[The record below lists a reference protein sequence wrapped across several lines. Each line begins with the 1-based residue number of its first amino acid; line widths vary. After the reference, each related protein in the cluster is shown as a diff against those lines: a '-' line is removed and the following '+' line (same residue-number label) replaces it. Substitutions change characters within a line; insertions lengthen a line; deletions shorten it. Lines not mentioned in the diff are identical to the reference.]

1 MKNKLYNLSHLS
13 IHECHDHD
21 MADGG
26 CAEQPGDEDHLP
38 LPGADVAQPGQDL
51 VLLLGGGG
59 GHGDTATGG
68 TLLPLLHK
76 FRSVLLCVM
85 R

>member
-1 MKNKLYNLSHLS
+1 
-13 IHECHDHD
+13 

-26 CAEQPGDEDHLP
+26 CAEQPRDEDHLP

-59 GHGDTATGG
+59 DGGHDNTATGG

-76 FRSVLLCVM
+76 FRSVLSCVM